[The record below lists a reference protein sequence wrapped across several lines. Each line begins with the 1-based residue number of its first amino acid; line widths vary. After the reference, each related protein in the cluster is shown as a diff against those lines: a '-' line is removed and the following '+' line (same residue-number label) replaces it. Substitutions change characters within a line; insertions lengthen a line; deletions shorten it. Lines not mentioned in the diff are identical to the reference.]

1 MRSDSFSLSRLAVAL
16 AAALIS
22 VPAGAAPAPAPAGF
36 EDLAAGQTEQLDIR
50 LMGQSAGVWPVFVT
64 PDGVLLQQPA
74 QVLAALDLSEPAR
87 ASLLPV
93 LSTTLPRNSHL
104 ACRYGDV
111 NPGCGHLPAP
121 EQPTDARVIYDESE
135 SALNLFVAR
144 QWLPDNSPSRERFHR
159 PTERAENAW
168 LHQQSINLSGG
179 RRYQSV
185 SAQGSGRLGVF
196 TNTHLG
202 VDWNYNRQ
210 RSSGGYGYQDFTLS
224 DAYLRHDLARQY
236 YVQAGRM
243 DRRNLSSTLGGN
255 FAFSMMPLDRFEGV
269 RFGTTQAYV
278 DQVAVGQGSPLTL
291 LLSRNARV
299 DAYDGER
306 LLQTFYLDTGVNDLD
321 TTRFPNGSYV
331 VTLRIFED
339 GVFVR
344 SEEAPFTKF
353 GTNWA
358 DQSLQWFV
366 QGGRLIS
373 HGDMHHDS
381 AVQAGM
387 RMPLRRTLALTLG
400 AATVDNIAYGEVR
413 LDGHQTLGKHEFSGS
428 SAVLH
433 GADGSRGLQQQA
445 GYRHSRISGTVYH
458 QRMRGG
464 SCVGRYINAE
474 SLGCQDSLSG
484 SISIP
489 AAKGSLYLGYTRR
502 TTYTPRRGAQQDLP
516 WLDDNWFPEPV
527 APVRER
533 EPQITRTLQASYS
546 RSHLW
551 RSLNITT
558 RVGLFGQTNHSQQ
571 SYSRDHGA
579 TLNIAVSRVVRSPA
593 VARQDRVAMDLQ
605 RGRQDQAEL
614 GYRIGQTRRW
624 ETGTGYR
631 ELGGEFTGRSDHR
644 NGIVLSGRQQDTYGN
659 GNVTL
664 SQYRSSG
671 RSDTSYSASHS
682 SSFAWSRS
690 GIFWGPDMGGGAGLA
705 IKVDSPDDI
714 GLHGQAAEVR
724 LSGARRQL
732 LRFGER
738 RLLPI
743 SSYTMTRAEVQDV
756 SAHDVAAT
764 VRVEAQGN
772 GTALFLPPGRLMM
785 MPIALDLTYTFIG
798 SAHDGDGRALEGA
811 RILNAP
817 LPSLGRDGGF
827 VADFPQREKTL
838 YLLQSNRLLECP
850 LQVREQRS
858 VVFLVGPVR
867 CQRLAV
873 ERLPAK
879 IQQQARVQRL
889 LHEQA
894 LVEQIPS
901 VAGAGR

>member
-1 MRSDSFSLSRLAVAL
+1 MRNHSFPFSRLAVAL
-16 AAALIS
+16 AAVLVSAPL
-22 VPAGAAPAPAPAGF
+22 AAAPAPAPAGF
-36 EDLAAGQTEQLDIR
+36 EDLVAGQTEQLDIR
-50 LMGQSAGVWPVFVT
+50 LMGKSAGVWPVFVT
-64 PDGVLLQQPA
+64 PDGIRLLDPA
-74 QVLAALDLSEPAR
+74 QVLAALDLSAPAR
-87 ASLLPV
+87 ASLLSA
-93 LSTTLPRNSHL
+93 LSSTLPRNSHL
-104 ACRYGDV
+104 ACRHGDAS
-111 NPGCGHLPAP
+111 PGCGYLPAP
-121 EQPTDARVIYDESE
+121 EQPTDAGVIYDESE

-144 QWLPDNSPSRERFHR
+144 QWLPDVSPTRERFHR

-168 LHQQSINLSGG
+168 LHQQSVNLSGG
-179 RRYQSV
+179 KRYQSV
-185 SAQGSGRLGVF
+185 SAQGSGRLGVLS
-196 TNTHLG
+196 NTHLG

-210 RSSGGYGYQDFTLS
+210 RNSGGYSYQEFTVS

-255 FAFSMMPLDRFEGV
+255 FAFSMMPLDRFEGI

-278 DQVAVGQGSPLTL
+278 DQVAVGQGSPLTV

-306 LLQTFYLDTGVNDLD
+306 LLQSFYLDTGINDLD

-339 GVFVR
+339 GVYVR

-353 GTNWA
+353 GTNWD

-366 QGGRLIS
+366 QGGRLIA

-381 AVQAGM
+381 ALQAGM
-387 RMPLRRTLALTLG
+387 RMPLRRDLALTLG
-400 AATVDNIAYGEVR
+400 AATVDNTAYGELR
-413 LDGHQTLGKHEFSGS
+413 LEGHRALGKHEFSGS

-445 GYRHSRISGTVYH
+445 SYRNHISANVYH

-464 SCVGRYINAE
+464 ACMGRYVTAE
-474 SLGCQDSLSG
+474 SMGCQDSLSG
-484 SISIP
+484 SMSMP
-489 AAKGSLYLGYTRR
+489 LAKGSLYLGYTRR
-502 TTYTPRRGAQQDLP
+502 TTYSPRRGQQPDAP

-527 APVRER
+527 APVWER
-533 EPQITRTLQASYS
+533 EPQVTRTLQASYS
-546 RSHLW
+546 RSYLW

-558 RVGLFGQTNHSQQ
+558 RYGLFGQTNHSDTR
-571 SYSRDHGA
+571 YSRDHGM
-579 TLNIAVSRVVRSPA
+579 TLNIAVSRITRSP
-593 VARQDRVAMDLQ
+593 VVSRQDRVAVDLQ

-631 ELGGEFTGRSDHR
+631 ELGGEFSGRSDHR
-644 NGIVLSGRQQDTYGN
+644 QGIVISGRQQDTYGN

-705 IKVDSPDDI
+705 IKVESPEEV
-714 GLHGQAAEVR
+714 GLRGEAAEVR

-764 VRVEAQGN
+764 VRVEGQGN

-827 VADFPQREKTL
+827 IADFPQREKTL

-858 VVFLVGPVR
+858 VVFLVGQVR
-867 CQRLAV
+867 CEPLAV
-873 ERLPAK
+873 ERLPAQ

-894 LVEQIPS
+894 LVEQVPS